1 VTLNE
6 LRYAVA
12 VARERHFGR
21 AADAC
26 HISQPSLSVAVR
38 KLEEELGVTLFER
51 GHGEVTLTPAGD
63 RLIHQAR
70 RVLDE
75 VGVLR
80 EMATQQQDQ
89 MSGPLRLGAIYTIA
103 PYLLPELIPVLHES
117 APGMPLVIEENY
129 TARLRDRLKEGELD
143 AIVVSLPFE
152 EPGVVTLPLYDE
164 PFVAVLPA
172 AHPLQQ
178 QEEPLTLHRL
188 SEANLLLLGA
198 GHCFR
203 DQVLEACPHCV
214 QSAEAAGSASRNLQ
228 GSSLETIRHMVAS
241 GMGVTILPCTAA
253 GADRYAQRL
262 LAVRRFADPVPSRR
276 VALAWRASFPRP
288 QAIEVLRQAV
298 LATGLSCVRFIQPG
312 QRSRRV
318 DGEQSAGSG

>member
-38 KLEEELGVTLFER
+38 KLEDELGVTLFER
-51 GHGEVTLTPAGD
+51 GHGEVTLTPAGES
-63 RLIHQAR
+63 LIRQAR

-89 MSGPLRLGAIYTIA
+89 LSGPLRLGAIYTIA
-103 PYLLPELIPVLHES
+103 PYLLPELIPVLHET
-117 APGMPLVIEENY
+117 APNMPLVIEENF

-143 AIVVSLPFE
+143 AILVSLPFE
-152 EPGVVTLPLYDE
+152 EHGVVTLPLYDE

-172 AHPLQQ
+172 AHPLQR
-178 QEEPLTLHRL
+178 EKPLGVDRMADAT
-188 SEANLLLLGA
+188 LLLLGA

-203 DQVLEACPHCV
+203 DQVLEACPRCL
-214 QSAEAAGSASRNLQ
+214 QSAEETGSAARNLQ
-228 GSSLETIRHMVAS
+228 GTSLETIRHMVAS

-253 GADRYAQRL
+253 GADRYQQRL
-262 LAVRRFADPVPSRR
+262 LAVRRFAKPVPSRR

-288 QAIEVLRQAV
+288 QAIEALRQAV
-298 LATGLSCVRFIQPG
+298 LDTSLSCVSFIQPG
-312 QRSRRV
+312 QR
-318 DGEQSAGSG
+318 DGQVSEKGTAAPE